1 MNFKDFKNNHDLK
14 VNRWIP
20 YTIATCSAVALYTVL
35 NNLPE
40 ITGAVSRVL
49 SLISP
54 VLIGIAVA
62 YLMTPIVKFVDG
74 QLSGLVKKEGI
85 RNAIAVAIS
94 SLGILIC
101 FTILMSFL
109 VPQIIDSIVQFI
121 NNINSYSK
129 AASAFLDNLNKT
141 AEAHN
146 LDMERIRSLFNDLM
160 ENIVRFITNNARN
173 MVKGS
178 VSYGGSAFNVL
189 IGLIV
194 AVYFLLSKKSILN
207 GFDRLGRLTMK
218 HEKYESAKV
227 FLSKCNKI
235 FTSFIVQDLLD
246 ALIVGIVNFIFMSIM
261 KIPYAVLISVV
272 VGVTNLAPTFGPFAG
287 AFIGAFI
294 LFFADTGNTILFLIF
309 TLILQ
314 LVDGYI
320 IKPRLFGNTLGV
332 PGVWI
337 TVGIIMGG
345 KLFGVLGILL
355 AVPLVGIITFMYREF
370 IARKEL
376 ELAKQSQITIEP
388 DAADKP

>member
-14 VNRWIP
+14 ANRWIP

-35 NNLPE
+35 NNLAQ
-40 ITGAVSRVL
+40 ITGAISRVL

-74 QLSGLVKKEGI
+74 QLSGLVKKDGI

-121 NNINSYSK
+121 NNINSYSQ
-129 AASAFLDNLNKT
+129 AASAFLDNLNKA

-376 ELAKQSQITIEP
+376 ELAKQSQITIGP
-388 DAADKP
+388 DTTDKP